1 MPSLVN
7 QRSRSARERSR
18 MTPMTAEVNKRP
30 AAIRVVIPFVFR
42 HWLNQPLTAATV
54 AGGLLG
60 ATVAD
65 LFMPLFSGHLVDA
78 VTLGASDPAARRAAF
93 TAFGAIVALGLAS
106 MTLRLVGLHAIVPF
120 TLRIMSDVSRDAFM
134 RVQRFST
141 DWHANSFAG
150 STVRKIT
157 RGMWALDL
165 LNDTILMALLPSLAV
180 LLGSMI
186 LLGLHWS
193 SLGLVIA
200 VGALIYVSMTVVFS
214 TRYIAPAARISNAWD
229 TKVGGTL
236 ADALTCNAVVK
247 SFGAE
252 AREDARLARVISRWR
267 TRVRRTWLRYNYTS
281 TAQLAVLLCVRGS
294 VVGGALLLW
303 IAGRASPGDVTYV
316 LTSYYIIHAY
326 LRDVGMHINNLQRS
340 VNDMEE
346 LVAIHDEA
354 IGIADAAD
362 ALPISV
368 HGGRIAF
375 EDVTFHYGGHRIP
388 LYDGLSVDIRAGER
402 VGLVGRSGSGKTTFV
417 KLVQRLYDVSGGRIL
432 IDGQDIARATQHSLR
447 SQIAIVQQDP
457 ILFHRSLAENIA
469 YARPGASMAAIEQ
482 AARLAN
488 AHEFILRLP
497 KGYGTLVGERGVK
510 LSGGER
516 QRVALARAFLA
527 DAPVLILDEA
537 TSSLDSESEALI
549 QQAMERL
556 MKGRTSIVIAHR
568 LSTVRSLD
576 RILVF
581 DRGEIVEQGTHAALA
596 TRTGGIY
603 RGLFERQATEFDRA
617 SAAG

>member
-1 MPSLVN
+1 MIARTK
-7 QRSRSARERSR
+7 QRP
-18 MTPMTAEVNKRP
+18 T
-30 AAIRVVIPFVFR
+30 AIRVVIPFVFR
-42 HWLNQPLTAATV
+42 HWLQQPLRAAVV

-65 LFMPLFSGHLVDA
+65 LFMPLFSGQLIDA
-78 VTLGASDPAARRAAF
+78 LTQGAADPAARRAAW
-93 TAFGAIVALGLAS
+93 TAFGAIVALGVIS
-106 MTLRLVGLHAIVPF
+106 MILRLIGLQAIVPF
-120 TLRIMSDVSRDAFM
+120 TLKIMSDVSRDAFA

-150 STVRKIT
+150 STVRKVT

-186 LLGLHWS
+186 LLGLHWT
-193 SLGLVIA
+193 SLGAVIA
-200 VGALIYVSMTVVFS
+200 VGALVYVSMTVWFS
-214 TRYIAPAARISNAWD
+214 TSYIAPAARVSNAWD
-229 TKVGGTL
+229 TRVGGTL

-252 AREDARLARVISRWR
+252 AREDSRLARVIARWR
-267 TRVRRTWLRYNYTS
+267 RRVRRTWLRYNYTS
-281 TAQLAVLLCVRGS
+281 TAQLAVLLCLRGS
-294 VVGGALLLW
+294 VIGGALLLW
-303 IAGRASPGDVTYV
+303 IAGRATPGDVTYV

-340 VNDMEE
+340 VNDMDE
-346 LVAIHDEA
+346 LVAIHGEP

-362 ALPISV
+362 AKPMDIQ
-368 HGGRIAF
+368 GGRIVF
-375 EDVTFHYGGHRIP
+375 DRVTFHYGGHREP

-417 KLVQRLYDVSGGRIL
+417 KLVQRLYDVNGGRIL
-432 IDGQDIARATQHSLR
+432 IDGQDIAQATQHSLR

-469 YARPGASMAAIEQ
+469 YGRPGASLAAIEQ

-596 TRTGGIY
+596 NRAGGIY
-603 RGLFERQATEFDRA
+603 RGLFERQATEFGRI
-617 SAAG
+617 SAAE

>member
-1 MPSLVN
+1 
-7 QRSRSARERSR
+7 
-18 MTPMTAEVNKRP
+18 
-30 AAIRVVIPFVFR
+30 
-42 HWLNQPLTAATV
+42 
-54 AGGLLG
+54 
-60 ATVAD
+60 
-65 LFMPLFSGHLVDA
+65 
-78 VTLGASDPAARRAAF
+78 
-93 TAFGAIVALGLAS
+93 
-106 MTLRLVGLHAIVPF
+106 
-120 TLRIMSDVSRDAFM
+120 
-134 RVQRFST
+134 
-141 DWHANSFAG
+141 
-150 STVRKIT
+150 
-157 RGMWALDL
+157 
-165 LNDTILMALLPSLAV
+165 V

-186 LLGLHWS
+186 LLGLHWP
-193 SLGLVIA
+193 SLGLVVA
-200 VGALIYVSMTVVFS
+200 VGAAVYVPMMVLFS
-214 TRYIAPAARISNAWD
+214 TRYIAPAARVSNAWD

-236 ADALTCNAVVK
+236 ADAMTCNAVVK

-281 TAQLAVLLCVRGS
+281 TAQLAVLLCLRAS
-294 VVGGALLLW
+294 VIGGALLLW
-303 IAGRASPGDVTYV
+303 TGGRASPGDVTYV

-340 VNDMEE
+340 VNDMDE

-354 IGIADAAD
+354 IGIADAAG
-362 ALPISV
+362 AAPIDI
-368 HGGRIAF
+368 HGGRIVF
-375 EDVTFHYGGHRIP
+375 EDVTFHYGGHIAP

-432 IDGQDIARATQHSLR
+432 IDGQDIAKATQHSLR

-469 YARPGASMAAIEQ
+469 YGRPGASMAAIEQ

-488 AHEFILRLP
+488 AHDFILRLP

-581 DRGEIVEQGTHAALA
+581 DRGQIVEQGTHASLA
-596 TRTGGIY
+596 KRTGGIY
-603 RGLFERQATEFDRA
+603 RGLFERQATEFERN

>member
-1 MPSLVN
+1 MEP
-7 QRSRSARERSR
+7 ARRAQ
-18 MTPMTAEVNKRP
+18 PDDAMTAKQKDRP
-30 AAIRVVIPFVFR
+30 AAIRVVLPFVFR
-42 HWLNQPLTAATV
+42 HWLEQPRRAATV

-60 ATVAD
+60 ATAAD
-65 LFMPLFSGHLVDA
+65 LFMPVFSGHLVDA
-78 VTLGASDPAARRAAF
+78 LTRGADSADARHAAF

-106 MTLRLVGLHAIVPF
+106 MILRLIGLQAIVPF
-120 TLRIMSDVSRDAFM
+120 TLQIMSDVARDAFM

-165 LNDTILMALLPSLAV
+165 LNDSILMALLPSLTV
-180 LLGSMI
+180 LVGSMI
-186 LLGLHWS
+186 LLGLHWP
-193 SLGLVIA
+193 SLGLVIL
-200 VGALIYVSMTVVFS
+200 VGTIIYVSMTLVLS
-214 TRYIAPAARISNAWD
+214 MRYIAPAARVSNAWD

-236 ADALTCNAVVK
+236 ADAMTCNAVVK

-252 AREDARLARVISRWR
+252 AREDDRLAGVIARWR
-267 TRVRRTWLRYNYTS
+267 GRVQRTWYRYNHAS
-281 TAQLAVLLCVRGS
+281 TAQLSVLLCFRAS
-294 VVGGALLLW
+294 VIGGAILLW
-303 IAGRASPGDVTYV
+303 FAGRATPGDVTYV

-346 LVAIHDEA
+346 LVAIHDEP
-354 IGIADAAD
+354 IGIADASD
-362 ALPISV
+362 ATPIDIR
-368 HGGRIAF
+368 GGRIVF
-375 EDVTFHYGGHRIP
+375 DDVTFHYGGHAAP

-432 IDGQDIARATQHSLR
+432 IDGQDIADATQQSLR

-457 ILFHRSLAENIA
+457 ILFHRTLAENIA
-469 YARPGASMAAIEQ
+469 YGRPNASMAAIEQ

-488 AHEFILRLP
+488 AHDFILRLP

-537 TSSLDSESEALI
+537 TSSLDSESEGLI

-581 DRGEIVEQGTHAALA
+581 DRGEIVEQGAHASLTARA
-596 TRTGGIY
+596 GGIY
-603 RGLFERQATEFDRA
+603 RGLFERQATEFI
-617 SAAG
+617 SAAE

>member
-1 MPSLVN
+1 
-7 QRSRSARERSR
+7 
-18 MTPMTAEVNKRP
+18 MTVYAKKRP
-30 AAIRVVIPFVFR
+30 AAIRVVMPFVFR
-42 HWLNQPLTAATV
+42 HWGNQPLAMLIV

-65 LFMPLFSGHLVDA
+65 LFMPIFSGHLVDA
-78 VTLGASDPAARRAAF
+78 LTRGPEDVDARHAAIKAF
-93 TAFGAIVALGLAS
+93 VVIVALGLAS
-106 MTLRLVGLHAIVPF
+106 IAMRMIGLQAIVPF
-120 TLRIMSDVSRDAFM
+120 TLKIMSDVARDAFM

-165 LNDTILMALLPSLAV
+165 YNDTILLALLPSLMV
-180 LLGSMI
+180 LLGSMV
-186 LLGLHWS
+186 LLGLHWT

-200 VGALIYVSMTVVFS
+200 LGALVYVSMTVALS
-214 TRYIAPAARISNAWD
+214 MRYIAPAARVSNAWD

-252 AREDARLARVISRWR
+252 AREDVRLTRVISRWR
-267 TRVRRTWLRYNYTS
+267 ARVNRSWMRYNT
-281 TAQLAVLLCVRGS
+281 TNAAQLLVLLCLRGS
-294 VVGGALLLW
+294 VIGGSVLLW

-346 LVAIHDEA
+346 LVAIHDEP
-354 IGIADAAD
+354 IGIADAPD
-362 ALPISV
+362 ARPIAIT
-368 HGGRIAF
+368 GGRIVF
-375 EDVTFHYGGHRIP
+375 DRVTFLYGGHRHP

-417 KLVQRLYDVSGGRIL
+417 KLVQRLYDVSGGTIL
-432 IDGQDIARATQHSLR
+432 IDGQDVARATQQSLR
-447 SQIAIVQQDP
+447 SQIAIVQQEP
-457 ILFHRSLAENIA
+457 ILFHRTLAENIA
-469 YARPGASMAAIEQ
+469 YGRPGASLIEIEQ
-482 AARLAN
+482 AALLAN
-488 AHEFILRLP
+488 AHDFIMRLP
-497 KGYGTLVGERGVK
+497 KGYGTLVGERGIK

-549 QQAMERL
+549 QEAMERL
-556 MKGRTSIVIAHR
+556 MKGRTAIVIAHR
-568 LSTVRSLD
+568 LSTVQSLD

-581 DRGEIVEQGTHAALA
+581 DRGDVVEQGNHAVLMA
-596 TRTGGIY
+596 RSGGIY
-603 RGLFERQATEFDRA
+603 RSLFERQVTEFARVT
-617 SAAG
+617 AAE

>member
-1 MPSLVN
+1 MTTAIN
-7 QRSRSARERSR
+7 RE
-18 MTPMTAEVNKRP
+18 P

-42 HWLNQPLTAATV
+42 HWLNQPAAALTV

-65 LFMPLFSGHLVDA
+65 LFMPVFSGHLVDA
-78 VTLGASDPAARRAAF
+78 LTRGAAEPAARQAASS
-93 TAFGAIVALGLAS
+93 AFGAIVALGLLS
-106 MTLRLVGLHAIVPF
+106 MILRLAGLQAIVPF
-120 TLRIMSDVSRDAFM
+120 TLRIMSNVARDAFM

-165 LNDTILMALLPSLAV
+165 LNDTILMALLPSLVV

-186 LLGLHWS
+186 LLGLRWA

-200 VGALIYVSMTVVFS
+200 LGALIYVSMTVAFS
-214 TRYIAPAARISNAWD
+214 TRYIAPAARVSNALD

-252 AREDARLARVISRWR
+252 AREDARFARVVSRWR
-267 TRVRRTWLRYNYTS
+267 GRVRRTWLRYNYTS
-281 TAQLAVLLCVRGS
+281 TAQLAVLLCLRASVIGGS
-294 VVGGALLLW
+294 LLLW
-303 IAGRASPGDVTYV
+303 MAGRASPGDVTYV

-354 IGIADAAD
+354 IDIVD
-362 ALPISV
+362 ALDARPIDIQ
-368 HGGRIAF
+368 GGRIVF
-375 EDVTFHYGGHRIP
+375 EDVTFHYGGHRAP
-388 LYDGLSVDIRAGER
+388 LYDGLSVDVRAGER

-432 IDGQDIARATQHSLR
+432 IDGQDIAKATQRSLR
-447 SQIAIVQQDP
+447 SQIAMVQQDP

-469 YARPGASMAAIEQ
+469 YGRPGASMVAIEQ

-497 KGYGTLVGERGVK
+497 RGYGTLVGERGVK

-527 DAPVLILDEA
+527 GTPVLILDEA

-556 MKGRTSIVIAHR
+556 MQGRTSIVIAHR

-596 TRTGGIY
+596 ARTGGIY
-603 RGLFERQATEFDRA
+603 CGLFERQATEFARI
-617 SAAG
+617 SAAE

>member
-1 MPSLVN
+1 
-7 QRSRSARERSR
+7 
-18 MTPMTAEVNKRP
+18 MTVRNNNK
-30 AAIRVVIPFVFR
+30 AAIRVVLPFVFR
-42 HWLNQPLTAATV
+42 HWLGQPLGAAIV

-65 LFMPLFSGHLVDA
+65 LFMPVFSGHLVDA
-78 VTLGASDPAARRAAF
+78 MTSGVSDVAARHAAF
-93 TAFGAIVALGLAS
+93 TAFAAIVALGFAS
-106 MTLRLVGLHAIVPF
+106 VTLRVVGLHAIVPF
-120 TLRIMSDVSRDAFM
+120 TLKIMSDVARDAFA

-165 LNDTILMALLPSLAV
+165 LNDTILMALLPSLVV
-180 LLGSMI
+180 LFGSMI
-186 LLGLHWS
+186 LLGSYWP
-193 SLGLVIA
+193 SLGLVVAAGAA
-200 VGALIYVSMTVVFS
+200 VYVPMIIWLS
-214 TRYIAPAARISNAWD
+214 TDYIAPAARVSNAWD

-252 AREDARLARVISRWR
+252 AREDARLERVINRWR
-267 TRVRRTWLRYNYTS
+267 ARVRRTWLRSIHTA
-281 TAQLAVLLCVRGS
+281 TAQFAVLLALRASVIGGS
-294 VVGGALLLW
+294 LLLW
-303 IAGRASPGDVTYV
+303 IAGRATPGEVTYV

-346 LVAIHDEA
+346 LVAIHDEP
-354 IGIADAAD
+354 IGITDAPGAK
-362 ALPISV
+362 PIDIE
-368 HGGRIAF
+368 GGRIVF
-375 EDVTFHYGGHRIP
+375 EDVTFHYGGHRAP

-417 KLVQRLYDVSGGRIL
+417 KLVQRLHDVSGGRIL
-432 IDGQDIARATQHSLR
+432 IDDQDIAKATQHSLR

-457 ILFHRSLAENIA
+457 ILFHRTLSENIA
-469 YARPGASMAAIEQ
+469 YGRPGASMAAIEQ

-488 AHEFILRLP
+488 AHEFILHLP

-596 TRTGGIY
+596 ARAGGIY
-603 RGLFERQATEFDRA
+603 RALFERQVTEFTRVSVA
-617 SAAG
+617 E

>member
-1 MPSLVN
+1 
-7 QRSRSARERSR
+7 
-18 MTPMTAEVNKRP
+18 MTAQVNKRP

-42 HWLNQPLTAATV
+42 HWLNQPVGAATV

-60 ATVAD
+60 ATAAD

-78 VTLGASDPAARRAAF
+78 LTQGDSDPAARRAA
-93 TAFGAIVALGLAS
+93 TIAFGGIVALGALS
-106 MTLRLVGLHAIVPF
+106 MVLRLIGLQAIVPF
-120 TLRIMSDVSRDAFM
+120 TLKIMSDIARDAFM

-150 STVRKIT
+150 STVRKVT

-165 LNDTILMALLPSLAV
+165 LNDTILMALAPSLLV
-180 LLGSMI
+180 LLGSMV
-186 LLGLHWS
+186 LLGLHWPV
-193 SLGLVIA
+193 LGAVIA
-200 VGALIYVSMTVVFS
+200 AGTLVYVSMTIAFS
-214 TRYIAPAARISNAWD
+214 MNYIAPAARVSNAWD

-236 ADALTCNAVVK
+236 ADALSCNAVVK

-252 AREDARLARVISRWR
+252 AREDARLESVIGRWR
-267 TRVRRTWLRYNYTS
+267 MRVRRTWLRYNYTS
-281 TAQLAVLLCVRGS
+281 TAQLAVLLCLRAS
-294 VVGGALLLW
+294 VIGGALLLW
-303 IAGRASPGDVTYV
+303 IAGHASPGDVTYV

-354 IGIADAAD
+354 IGIADVPNAR
-362 ALPISV
+362 PIDIQS
-368 HGGRIAF
+368 GRIVFDA
-375 EDVTFHYGGHRIP
+375 VTFLYGGHREP

-417 KLVQRLYDVSGGRIL
+417 KLVQRLYDVSGGINL
-432 IDGQDIARATQHSLR
+432 IGGNNIAQATQHSLR
-447 SQIAIVQQDP
+447 SQIAIVQQEP
-457 ILFHRSLAENIA
+457 ILFHRTLAENIA
-469 YARPGASMAAIEQ
+469 YGRPGASIAAVEQ
-482 AARLAN
+482 AARVAN

-497 KGYGTLVGERGVK
+497 KGYATLGGEGGVK

-581 DRGEIVEQGTHAALA
+581 DRGEIVELGSHAALA
-596 TRTGGIY
+596 VRPGGLY
-603 RGLFERQATEFDRA
+603 RGLFERQATEFTSI

>member
-1 MPSLVN
+1 MTN
-7 QRSRSARERSR
+7 QL
-18 MTPMTAEVNKRP
+18 TKRP
-30 AAIRVVIPFVFR
+30 AAIRVVLPFVFR
-42 HWLNQPLTAATV
+42 HWLDQPVVAATV
-54 AGGLLG
+54 TGGLLG

-65 LFMPLFSGHLVDA
+65 LFMPVFSGHLVDA
-78 VTLGASDPAARRAAF
+78 MISGAADPAARRAALV
-93 TAFGAIVALGLAS
+93 ALGAIVALGLAS
-106 MTLRLVGLHAIVPF
+106 MILRLIGLQAIVPF
-120 TLRIMSDVSRDAFM
+120 TLRIMSDVARDAFM

-165 LNDTILMALLPSLAV
+165 LNDTILMALLPSLLV
-180 LLGSMI
+180 LLGSMV
-186 LLGLHWS
+186 LVGLHWP

-200 VGALIYVSMTVVFS
+200 AGAAVYVPMVVIFS
-214 TRYIAPAARISNAWD
+214 TRYIAPAARVSNAWD

-252 AREDARLARVISRWR
+252 QREDTRLARVISRWR
-267 TRVRRTWLRYNYTS
+267 VRVRRTWLRYNYTAA
-281 TAQLAVLLCVRGS
+281 AQLSVLLCLRAS
-294 VVGGALLLW
+294 VIGGAVLLW

-326 LRDVGMHINNLQRS
+326 LRDIGMHINNLQRS

-354 IGIADAAD
+354 IGIADVAGAQ
-362 ALPISV
+362 PIDIQ
-368 HGGRIAF
+368 GGRIVF
-375 EDVTFHYGGHRIP
+375 DDVTFHYGGHRAP

-417 KLVQRLYDVSGGRIL
+417 KLVQRLYDVSGGKIL
-432 IDGQDIARATQHSLR
+432 IDGQDIAKATQQSLR

-469 YARPGASMAAIEQ
+469 YGRPGASMAAIEQ

-581 DRGEIVEQGTHAALA
+581 DRGEIVEQGNHAALA
-596 TRTGGIY
+596 SRAGGIY
-603 RGLFERQATEFDRA
+603 RGLFELQATEFA
-617 SAAG
+617 SVSAAE

>member
-1 MPSLVN
+1 
-7 QRSRSARERSR
+7 
-18 MTPMTAEVNKRP
+18 MTAKSRQRP

-42 HWLNQPLTAATV
+42 HWLRQPAMAVTV

-65 LFMPLFSGHLVDA
+65 LFMPLFSGRLVDA
-78 VTLGASDPAARRAAF
+78 LTIGAADPSARQAAW
-93 TAFGAIVALGLAS
+93 TAFGAIVALGLVS
-106 MTLRLVGLHAIVPF
+106 MVLRLTGLQAIVPF
-120 TLRIMSDVSRDAFM
+120 TLKIMSDVSRDAFA

-165 LNDTILMALLPSLAV
+165 LNDTILMALLPSFSV
-180 LLGSMI
+180 LVGSMI
-186 LLGLHWS
+186 LLGLHWT
-193 SLGLVIA
+193 SLGAVIA
-200 VGALIYVSMTVVFS
+200 VGALVYVAMTVAFS
-214 TRYIAPAARISNAWD
+214 TRYIAPAARVSNAWD
-229 TKVGGTL
+229 TRVGGTL

-252 AREDARLARVISRWR
+252 VREDARLARVIDRWR
-267 TRVRRTWLRYNYTS
+267 KRVRRTWLRYNYTS
-281 TAQLAVLLCVRGS
+281 TAQLAVLLCLRGS
-294 VVGGALLLW
+294 VIGGALLLW
-303 IAGRASPGDVTYV
+303 IAGHATPGDVTYV

-354 IGIADAAD
+354 IGIADKAHARAID
-362 ALPISV
+362 IQ
-368 HGGRIAF
+368 GGRIVF
-375 EDVTFHYGGHRIP
+375 DDVTFHYGGHRDP

-432 IDGQDIARATQHSLR
+432 IDGQDIADATQQSLR

-469 YARPGASMAAIEQ
+469 YGRPGASFAAIEQ

-488 AHEFILRLP
+488 AHDFILRLP

-581 DRGEIVEQGTHAALA
+581 DRGRIVEQGTHAALA
-596 TRTGGIY
+596 VRAGGIY
-603 RGLFERQATEFDRA
+603 RGLFERQATEFERI
-617 SAAG
+617 SAAE

>member
-1 MPSLVN
+1 
-7 QRSRSARERSR
+7 
-18 MTPMTAEVNKRP
+18 MTARPDKRP
-30 AAIRVVIPFVFR
+30 AAIRVVLPFMFR
-42 HWLNQPLTAATV
+42 HWLRQPVVAAAVV
-54 AGGLLG
+54 AGLLG

-65 LFMPLFSGHLVDA
+65 LFMPVFSGRLVDA
-78 VTLGASDPAARRAAF
+78 MTSGASDPAARQAAL
-93 TAFGAIVALGLAS
+93 TAFIAIVSLGLVS
-106 MTLRLVGLHAIVPF
+106 MILRLAGLQAIVPF
-120 TLRIMSDVSRDAFM
+120 TLRIMSDVSREAFM

-186 LLGLHWS
+186 LIGLHWP
-193 SLGLVIA
+193 SLGLVVA
-200 VGALIYVSMTVVFS
+200 VGATIYVPMIVLFS

-229 TKVGGTL
+229 TRVGGTL

-252 AREDARLARVISRWR
+252 AREDGRLARVIARWR
-267 TRVRRTWLRYNYTS
+267 RRVRRTWLRYNYTAG
-281 TAQLAVLLCVRGS
+281 AQLSVLLCLRAS
-294 VVGGALLLW
+294 VIGGALLLW
-303 IAGRASPGDVTYV
+303 MAGRASPGDVTYV

-326 LRDVGMHINNLQRS
+326 LRDVGMHVNNLQRS

-354 IGIADAAD
+354 IGIADVAG
-362 ALPISV
+362 ALPIDV
-368 HGGRIAF
+368 HGGRIVF
-375 EDVTFHYGGHRIP
+375 EDVTFHYGGHRAP
-388 LYDGLSVDIRAGER
+388 LYHGLSVDIRGGER

-432 IDGQDIARATQHSLR
+432 IDGQDVARATQHSLR

-469 YARPGASMAAIEQ
+469 YGRPGASMAAIEQ

-497 KGYGTLVGERGVK
+497 KGYGTLFGERGVK

-581 DRGEIVEQGTHAALA
+581 DRGEIVEQGAHAALA
-596 TRTGGIY
+596 SRAGGIY
-603 RGLFERQATEFDRA
+603 RGLFERQATGFDRI
-617 SAAG
+617 AAAE

>member
-1 MPSLVN
+1 MTV
-7 QRSRSARERSR
+7 QRE
-18 MTPMTAEVNKRP
+18 TTQLNKRP
-30 AAIRVVIPFVFR
+30 AAIRVVLPFVFR
-42 HWLNQPLTAATV
+42 HWLKQPALAAAT
-54 AGGLLG
+54 AGGFIG
-60 ATVAD
+60 ATIAD
-65 LFMPLFSGHLVDA
+65 LFMPVFSGRLVDA
-78 VTLGASDPAARRAAF
+78 MTLGAADPAARHAAVV
-93 TAFGAIVALGLAS
+93 AFAAIVLLGLAS
-106 MTLRLVGLHAIVPF
+106 MIVRMLGFRTIVPF
-120 TLRIMSDVSRDAFM
+120 TLRMMSDVAREAFV

-141 DWHANSFAG
+141 DWHGNSFAG

-165 LNDTILMALLPSLAV
+165 MNDTIFMALLPSLLV
-180 LLGSMI
+180 LLGSII
-186 LLGLHWS
+186 LLGLRWP
-193 SLGLVIA
+193 SLGLVVA
-200 VGALIYVSMTVVFS
+200 VGAAIYLPMIVWFS
-214 TRYIAPAARISNAWD
+214 THYVAPAARISNAWD

-252 AREDARLARVISRWR
+252 AREDARLVRVISRWR
-267 TRVRRTWLRYNYTS
+267 VRVRRTWLRYNNTAL
-281 TAQLAVLLCVRGS
+281 AQLSLLLCLRGA
-294 VVGGALLLW
+294 VIGGAVLLW

-326 LRDVGMHINNLQRS
+326 LRDVGMHVNNLQRS

-362 ALPISV
+362 AGPIDIQ
-368 HGGRIAF
+368 GGRIVF
-375 EDVTFHYGGHRIP
+375 DDVTFHYGGHRAP

-432 IDGQDIARATQHSLR
+432 IDGQDIALATQQSLR

-469 YARPGASMAAIEQ
+469 YGRPGASMAAIEQ

-556 MKGRTSIVIAHR
+556 MKGRTSIVVAHR

-581 DRGEIVEQGTHAALA
+581 DRGEIVEQGTHATLA
-596 TRTGGIY
+596 NRTGGLY
-603 RGLFERQATEFDRA
+603 RGLFERQVLEF
-617 SAAG
+617 AAVNAAE

>member
-1 MPSLVN
+1 MAALKSN
-7 QRSRSARERSR
+7 
-18 MTPMTAEVNKRP
+18 RP

-42 HWLNQPLTAATV
+42 HWLEQPGHVSFVVL
-54 AGGLLG
+54 GFLG
-60 ATVAD
+60 ATAAD
-65 LFMPLFSGHLVDA
+65 LFMPVFSGHLVDA
-78 VTLGASDPAARRAAF
+78 LTSGASDPAARHAALM
-93 TAFGAIVALGLAS
+93 AFGGIVALGGLS
-106 MTLRLVGLHAIVPF
+106 MILRLVGLQAIVPF
-120 TLRIMSDVSRDAFM
+120 TLKLMSDVARDAFM

-150 STVRKIT
+150 STVRKVT

-165 LNDTILMALLPSLAV
+165 LNDTILMALLPSLTV

-186 LLGLHWS
+186 LLGLHWP
-193 SLGLVIA
+193 SLGAVIA
-200 VGALIYVSMTVVFS
+200 VGSVIYVAMTMAFS
-214 TRYIAPAARISNAWD
+214 VGYIAPAARVSNAWD

-247 SFGAE
+247 AFGAE
-252 AREDARLARVISRWR
+252 AREDARLASVIGRWR
-267 TRVRRTWLRYNYTS
+267 ARVRRTWLRYNYTNI
-281 TAQLAVLLCVRGS
+281 AQLTVLLCFRTS
-294 VVGGALLLW
+294 VIGGAILLW

-346 LVAIHDEA
+346 LVAIHAEP
-354 IGIADAAD
+354 IGIADAAG
-362 ALPISV
+362 AAPIDIQ
-368 HGGRIAF
+368 GGRIVF
-375 EDVTFHYGGHRIP
+375 DEVTFHYGGHRTP

-432 IDGQDIARATQHSLR
+432 IDGQDIAKATQHSLR

-469 YARPGASMAAIEQ
+469 YGRPGASGAAIEQ

-488 AHEFILRLP
+488 AHDFILRLP

-537 TSSLDSESEALI
+537 TSSLDSESEGLI

-581 DRGEIVEQGTHAALA
+581 DHGRIVEQGTHAALA
-596 TRTGGIY
+596 ARTGGIY
-603 RGLFERQATEFDRA
+603 RGLFERQVTEFGQV
-617 SAAG
+617 SAAE

>member
-1 MPSLVN
+1 M
-7 QRSRSARERSR
+7 
-18 MTPMTAEVNKRP
+18 
-30 AAIRVVIPFVFR
+30 
-42 HWLNQPLTAATV
+42 
-54 AGGLLG
+54 
-60 ATVAD
+60 
-65 LFMPLFSGHLVDA
+65 
-78 VTLGASDPAARRAAF
+78 
-93 TAFGAIVALGLAS
+93 
-106 MTLRLVGLHAIVPF
+106 
-120 TLRIMSDVSRDAFM
+120 
-134 RVQRFST
+134 
-141 DWHANSFAG
+141 
-150 STVRKIT
+150 
-157 RGMWALDL
+157 
-165 LNDTILMALLPSLAV
+165 
-180 LLGSMI
+180 
-186 LLGLHWS
+186 
-193 SLGLVIA
+193 
-200 VGALIYVSMTVVFS
+200 
-214 TRYIAPAARISNAWD
+214 
-229 TKVGGTL
+229 
-236 ADALTCNAVVK
+236 
-247 SFGAE
+247 
-252 AREDARLARVISRWR
+252 
-267 TRVRRTWLRYNYTS
+267 
-281 TAQLAVLLCVRGS
+281 LLCLRAS
-294 VVGGALLLW
+294 VIGGALLLW

-354 IGIADAAD
+354 IGIADVAG
-362 ALPISV
+362 ALPIDV
-368 HGGRIAF
+368 HGGRIVF
-375 EDVTFHYGGHRIP
+375 EDVTFHYGGHRAP

-432 IDGQDIARATQHSLR
+432 IDGQDIATATQHSLR

-469 YARPGASMAAIEQ
+469 YGRPGASMAAIEQ

-596 TRTGGIY
+596 SRAGGIY
-603 RGLFERQATEFDRA
+603 RGLFERQVTEFDRM
-617 SAAG
+617 AAAE

>member
-1 MPSLVN
+1 M
-7 QRSRSARERSR
+7 SAA
-18 MTPMTAEVNKRP
+18 MNKQP
-30 AAIRVVIPFVFR
+30 AAIRVVIPFVLR
-42 HWLNQPLTAATV
+42 HWLNQPAAALAV
-54 AGGLLG
+54 AGSLLG

-65 LFMPLFSGHLVDA
+65 LFMPVFSGRLVDA
-78 VTLGASDPAARRAAF
+78 LTRGAAETAARHAALA
-93 TAFGAIVALGLAS
+93 AFGAIVALGLLS
-106 MTLRLVGLHAIVPF
+106 LILRLTGVQAIVPF
-120 TLRIMSDVSRDAFM
+120 TLRIMSDVARDAFM

-186 LLGLHWS
+186 LLGLRWT

-200 VGALIYVSMTVVFS
+200 LGALIYVSMTVMFS
-214 TRYIAPAARISNAWD
+214 TRFIAPAARVSNALD

-252 AREDARLARVISRWR
+252 AREDARLARVVSRWR
-267 TRVRRTWLRYNYTS
+267 GRVRRTWLRYNSTS
-281 TAQLAVLLCVRGS
+281 TAQLLVLLCLRASVIGGS
-294 VVGGALLLW
+294 LLLW
-303 IAGRASPGDVTYV
+303 MAGRASPGDVTYV

-354 IGIADAAD
+354 IGITDAVD
-362 ALPISV
+362 ARPIAIR
-368 HGGRIAF
+368 GGRIVF
-375 EDVTFHYGGHRIP
+375 ENVTFHYGGHRAP
-388 LYDGLSVDIRAGER
+388 LYDGLSVDIRAGEC

-417 KLVQRLYDVSGGRIL
+417 KLVQRLYEVSGGRIL
-432 IDGQDIARATQHSLR
+432 IDGQDIARATQRSLR

-469 YARPGASMAAIEQ
+469 YGRPGACIAAIEQ
-482 AARLAN
+482 AARFAN
-488 AHEFILRLP
+488 AHDFILRLP
-497 KGYGTLVGERGVK
+497 RGYGTLVGERGVK

-581 DRGEIVEQGTHAALA
+581 DRGEIVEQGTHAALTA
-596 TRTGGIY
+596 RAGGIY
-603 RGLFERQATEFDRA
+603 RGLFERQATELIRI
-617 SAAG
+617 SAAE

>member
-1 MPSLVN
+1 
-7 QRSRSARERSR
+7 
-18 MTPMTAEVNKRP
+18 MTAQTEKRLT
-30 AAIRVVIPFVFR
+30 AIRMVLPFVFR
-42 HWLNQPLTAATV
+42 HWLHQPVGAAIV

-65 LFMPLFSGHLVDA
+65 LFMPVFSGRLVDA
-78 VTLGASDPAARRAAF
+78 MTSGASDPVARQAAIAAF
-93 TAFGAIVALGLAS
+93 AGIVALGLAS
-106 MTLRLVGLHAIVPF
+106 MILRLIGLQAIVPF
-120 TLRIMSDVSRDAFM
+120 TLRIMSDVARNAFM

-186 LLGLHWS
+186 LLGLRWP

-200 VGALIYVSMTVVFS
+200 AGAAIYIPMIVVFS
-214 TRYIAPAARISNAWD
+214 TRYIAPAARVSNAWD

-252 AREDARLARVISRWR
+252 AREDARLARVVSRWR
-267 TRVRRTWLRYNYTS
+267 RRVRRTWLRYNYTS
-281 TAQLAVLLCVRGS
+281 TAQLTVLLCLRAS
-294 VVGGALLLW
+294 VIGGALLLW

-354 IGIADAAD
+354 IGIADAPD
-362 ALPISV
+362 AQPIDIQ
-368 HGGRIAF
+368 GGRIVFA
-375 EDVTFHYGGHRIP
+375 DVTFHYGGHRVA

-417 KLVQRLYDVSGGRIL
+417 NWCSGCTTSR
-432 IDGQDIARATQHSLR
+432 
-447 SQIAIVQQDP
+447 V
-457 ILFHRSLAENIA
+457 
-469 YARPGASMAAIEQ
+469 GAS
-482 AARLAN
+482 
-488 AHEFILRLP
+488 
-497 KGYGTLVGERGVK
+497 
-510 LSGGER
+510 
-516 QRVALARAFLA
+516 
-527 DAPVLILDEA
+527 
-537 TSSLDSESEALI
+537 
-549 QQAMERL
+549 
-556 MKGRTSIVIAHR
+556 
-568 LSTVRSLD
+568 
-576 RILVF
+576 
-581 DRGEIVEQGTHAALA
+581 
-596 TRTGGIY
+596 
-603 RGLFERQATEFDRA
+603 
-617 SAAG
+617 

>member
-1 MPSLVN
+1 
-7 QRSRSARERSR
+7 
-18 MTPMTAEVNKRP
+18 
-30 AAIRVVIPFVFR
+30 
-42 HWLNQPLTAATV
+42 
-54 AGGLLG
+54 
-60 ATVAD
+60 
-65 LFMPLFSGHLVDA
+65 
-78 VTLGASDPAARRAAF
+78 
-93 TAFGAIVALGLAS
+93 
-106 MTLRLVGLHAIVPF
+106 
-120 TLRIMSDVSRDAFM
+120 M

-141 DWHANSFAG
+141 DWRANSFAG
-150 STVRKIT
+150 STVRKVT

-165 LNDTILMALLPSLAV
+165 LNDTILMALLPSLMV

-186 LLGLHWS
+186 LLGLHWI
-193 SLGLVIA
+193 SLGFVIA
-200 VGALIYVSMTVVFS
+200 VGALIYVSMTAVFS
-214 TRYIAPAARISNAWD
+214 TRYIAPAARVSNAWD

-267 TRVRRTWLRYNYTS
+267 RRVRRTWLRYNYTS
-281 TAQLAVLLCVRGS
+281 TAQLVVLLCLRSS
-294 VVGGALLLW
+294 VIGGALLLW

-354 IGIADAAD
+354 IGIADAQG
-362 ALPISV
+362 ALPIRID
-368 HGGRIAF
+368 GGRIVF
-375 EDVTFHYGGHRIP
+375 DDVTFHYGGHRTA

-402 VGLVGRSGSGKTTFV
+402 VGLVGRSGSGKTTFI

-432 IDGQDIARATQHSLR
+432 IDGQDIAQATQHSLR

-469 YARPGASMAAIEQ
+469 YGRPGAGMAAIEQ

-556 MKGRTSIVIAHR
+556 MRGRTSIVIAHR

-581 DRGEIVEQGTHAALA
+581 DRGRIVEQGTHATLA
-596 TRTGGIY
+596 ARPGGIY
-603 RGLFERQATEFDRA
+603 RGLFERQATEFGQVT
-617 SAAG
+617 AAE